1 VQAGASHTGVR
12 VGKNKYF
19 FGPSQGPLGGGVEGL
34 RGYFASVRPVWKS
47 MMVNVNVCMTA
58 FIESKNMA
66 TAIEDFQ
73 RGSRGAMPQ
82 LSAMFGKSVLRVKTK
97 HLGHR
102 KKVWKIEDKNCNQLS
117 FPCEELG
124 GTVTVAQYFRKSKYI
139 SIHLPAGLMSAIRI
153 PKYPS
158 QES

>member
-19 FGPSQGPLGGGVEGL
+19 FGPSQGSLGGGVEGL

-66 TAIEDFQ
+66 VAIEEFQ

-82 LSAMFGKSVLRVKTK
+82 LSAMFGKSVLRVKTR

-124 GTVTVAQYFRKSKYI
+124 GTVTVAHYFRKSEYI
-139 SIHLPAGLMSAIRI
+139 SVHLLARLMFAIRI